1 MVGPFLS
8 KHQAPPQENA
18 WAWNRR
24 PLPVPQKLLQAW
36 GACWPWWSD
45 FHVINADGQNFVHY
59 LHSSTASS
67 PILLQHRP
75 NNLFHP
81 MRWKL
86 DLQTFHI
93 LSTKT
98 WCSRTFL
105 QNEISWEHLKK
116 YQCSIKKGRMNLEKH
131 ETAPGNIVVKQNN
144 FWYCIRIRAKI

>member
-59 LHSSTASS
+59 LHPYTASS

-81 MRWKL
+81 MTGVFISSKNRISTIETLGMLSGGEWFL
-86 DLQTFHI
+86 SIEDWPYYVSHI
-93 LSTKT
+93 LFHWWTEAKSHFKDD
-98 WCSRTFL
+98 FDNDNDND
-105 QNEISWEHLKK
+105 NE
-116 YQCSIKKGRMNLEKH
+116 RN
-131 ETAPGNIVVKQNN
+131 
-144 FWYCIRIRAKI
+144 